1 MIIEQLEMGK
11 VAGPLEWLDIV
22 WALTVLNKQSAEQV
36 SSVLTADF
44 LDNIQTLS
52 SGELTFI
59 WLVTVSYTLSFKFE
73 LMMELQHLVI
83 S

>member
-59 WLVTVSYTLSFKFE
+59 WLVTVSYTLSFKFDVNDGAPAPG
-73 LMMELQHLVI
+73 H
-83 S
+83 

>member
-59 WLVTVSYTLSFKFE
+59 
-73 LMMELQHLVI
+73 
-83 S
+83 

>member
-11 VAGPLEWLDIV
+11 IAGPLEWLDVV

-44 LDNIQTLS
+44 LDNIQTLG

-59 WLVTVSYTLSFKFE
+59 WLITVKLSFYIDVDGGPAPGSTVP
-73 LMMELQHLVI
+73 H
-83 S
+83 